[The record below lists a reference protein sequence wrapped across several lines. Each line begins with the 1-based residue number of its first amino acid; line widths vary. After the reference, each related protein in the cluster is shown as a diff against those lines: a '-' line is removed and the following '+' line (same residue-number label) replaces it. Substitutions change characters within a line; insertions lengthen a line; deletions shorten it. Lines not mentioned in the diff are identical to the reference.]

1 MIRFGGAKIDE
12 WRKLVYVQEI
22 LDATRFVGVWRG
34 QTYECRAAPNTSPL
48 TVGDT
53 VMCHVMPGNS
63 ELIAV
68 RPVSG
73 EVLFVSVGGPDEF
86 TPAVFMFT
94 SPTVA
99 PTKIFQQVDTG
110 VLRLVTAMAWC
121 QATNSLIF
129 VCSATDGGGDT
140 HDIYEYHIGDASPTL
155 RHSYEIDLAYGVW
168 ASCVDMAEY
177 GGQLYFWHAGTD
189 DESLCARC
197 DPTNIAATFEVVF
210 TAAGPFRF
218 NPSEGGLAVIGTT
231 IYALDGDRVYSS
243 PSGDVG
249 SWAQVHD
256 LWTLNGEST
265 ASGLVSDPNND
276 CAYFCTWCFLEEYE
290 DFFPVLY
297 RCIRRINADGSLT
310 LEHKERMH
318 HTAVNAFVS
327 ISWPY
332 PPSTDTQPAALQ
344 WYANHAGEPRER
356 THDVYRRQADGSWTF
371 EDSGWQDPDYTE
383 PCPDGIAGTCGN
395 WFTILGCNQGS
406 VYWQGHP
413 YVIVEG
419 DWVKADLT
427 RMYRRLL
434 LRQAAVGTWE
444 EVYDFAGYS
453 TDPAEA
459 NFHFAACMTVGRTTK
474 RIQNL

>member
-1 MIRFGGAKIDE
+1 MRFGAAKIDE
-12 WRKLVYVQEI
+12 ARKVVYVQEI

-34 QTYECRAAPNTSPL
+34 QTYECRAAPSTADM

-140 HDIYEYHIGDASPTL
+140 HDIYEYHIGDASPTV

-177 GGQLYFWHAGTD
+177 GGKLYFWHAGTD

-197 DPTNIAATFEVVF
+197 DPANIAATFEVVF
-210 TAAGPFRF
+210 TAAGPYRY

-318 HTAVNAFVS
+318 HTSVNAFVS

-356 THDVYRRQADGSWTF
+356 THDVYRRQADSSWTY
-371 EDSGWQDPDYTE
+371 EDSGWQDPDYAD
-383 PCPDGIAGTCGN
+383 PCEGGWGGVCGS
-395 WFTILGCNQGS
+395 WWTILGANQGA
-406 VYWQGHP
+406 VYWLGHQ
-413 YVIVEG
+413 YIVFNG
-419 DWVKADLT
+419 GWHKADLSEIK
-427 RMYRRLL
+427 RCVLM
-434 LRQAAVGTWE
+434 RQTAVGNWE
-444 EVYDFAGYS
+444 EVYDFTGY
-453 TDPAEA
+453 TTEDAEK
-459 NFHFAACMTVGRTTK
+459 NFHFSACMTVGRTTK
-474 RIQNL
+474 LIHEI